1 MENKYYI
8 IINLL
13 IRKSSKDAR
22 QYALEMMDHP
32 YSDES
37 GWGYA
42 DVIRNNNTVYA
53 TLQKLLPINY
63 NIWNPELHQ
72 IEQQLIKIIKEIR
85 FEIDFDRGLLLVAG
99 TNTQLNY
106 VKQSFRQIFWNEFV
120 YESINLIPIDYIKI
134 LRKSDLL
141 ISIDEITIKD
151 FQYEGCLIGRY
162 TAKPINQLDIA
173 EKLIENSKN
182 IVHVKVKT
190 LFDDDECILSINNNN
205 VMILESSESAKEKF
219 LQYIKSNI

>member
-1 MENKYYI
+1 M
-8 IINLL
+8 
-13 IRKSSKDAR
+13 
-22 QYALEMMDHP
+22 EMMDHP

-85 FEIDFDRGLLLVAG
+85 FEIDFDRGLLLVDG

-120 YESINLIPIDYIKI
+120 YESINLIPVDYIKI

-162 TAKPINQLDIA
+162 TAKPINQLDIV
-173 EKLIENSKN
+173 EKLIDNSKN
-182 IVHVKVKT
+182 IIHVKVKT
-190 LFDDDECILSINNNN
+190 LFDDDECILSVNNNN

-219 LQYIKSNI
+219 LQFIKSNI